1 MLVVAA
7 ALEQLEPAL
16 TVAAATA
23 TRGFFI
29 LPPDAKRAADASRRA
44 FAGDAASDH
53 VATARAFEE
62 WRSVFAKR
70 GASAARAFCRER
82 FLSRDALERVAEVRE
97 QLRSLLRT
105 AGFARREPSAGS
117 AASSSALDVEV
128 FRAVACAGLFPKIAA
143 VSRRGR
149 RVELRTHEDGRV
161 EFHPGSVNAQPG
173 ASFPFPWVAYG
184 EKVKTGAVYLRDS
197 TCVPACAVLLLGG
210 ELEAAP
216 LERDAE
222 NEKTKTSDERVRAD
236 DRTREDQT
244 LDRVRVLNGAY
255 AFVAPSATLDAIK
268 RLRNAL
274 DATLREKVENPAVD
288 VAARGAALVGAVRAL
303 MADEARASAR
313 EAVARSNPRD
323 WPCPRGCGVVFAA
336 KKRCFRCGAAKPEAA
351 ET

>member
-1 MLVVAA
+1 M
-7 ALEQLEPAL
+7 
-16 TVAAATA
+16 
-23 TRGFFI
+23 
-29 LPPDAKRAADASRRA
+29 
-44 FAGDAASDH
+44 
-53 VATARAFEE
+53 
-62 WRSVFAKR
+62 FAKR

-313 EAVARSNPRD
+313 EAVARSNPGE

-336 KKRCFRCGAAKPEAA
+336 KKRCFRCGVAKPEAA

>member
-1 MLVVAA
+1 MAERVC
-7 ALEQLEPAL
+7 ETGQ
-16 TVAAATA
+16 
-23 TRGFFI
+23 
-29 LPPDAKRAADASRRA
+29 RRA
-44 FAGDAASDH
+44 LL
-53 VATARAFEE
+53 T
-62 WRSVFAKR
+62 RSA
-70 GASAARAFCRER
+70 
-82 FLSRDALERVAEVRE
+82 SRDALERVAEVRE

-216 LERDAE
+216 PSGTP
-222 NEKTKTSDERVRAD
+222 KTKTNER
-236 DRTREDQT
+236 RTRTRRRSDARGSNP
-244 LDRVRVLNGAY
+244 DRVRVLNGAY
-255 AFVAPSATLDAIK
+255 AFVAPGATLDAIK
-268 RLRNAL
+268 RPETRWTRAP
-274 DATLREKVENPAVD
+274 RKVENPAGRR
-288 VAARGAALVGAVRAL
+288 RGAARRWWG
-303 MADEARASAR
+303 
-313 EAVARSNPRD
+313 
-323 WPCPRGCGVVFAA
+323 
-336 KKRCFRCGAAKPEAA
+336 RCGR
-351 ET
+351 

>member
-1 MLVVAA
+1 M
-7 ALEQLEPAL
+7 
-16 TVAAATA
+16 
-23 TRGFFI
+23 
-29 LPPDAKRAADASRRA
+29 
-44 FAGDAASDH
+44 
-53 VATARAFEE
+53 
-62 WRSVFAKR
+62 
-70 GASAARAFCRER
+70 
-82 FLSRDALERVAEVRE
+82 
-97 QLRSLLRT
+97 
-105 AGFARREPSAGS
+105 
-117 AASSSALDVEV
+117 DVEV

-161 EFHPGSVNAQPG
+161 EFHPGSVNASFLN
-173 ASFPFPWVAYG
+173 ASFPFPWVVYG

-216 LERDAE
+216 LERDAAA
-222 NEKTKTSDERVRAD
+222 KTFRDERVRAD
-236 DRTREDQT
+236 DRRSTIDQPDQT
-244 LDRVRVLNGAY
+244 RFDRVRVLNGAY

-268 RLRNAL
+268 RLRTAL
-274 DATLREKVENPAVD
+274 DATLREKAENPAVD

-313 EAVARSNPRD
+313 EAVAHSKNSFQKIPRD